1 MKNGSKSRSY
11 LPLITLFVISGA
23 MFAGHFGVG
32 DVIFPVILGRGA
44 GSAWFP
50 AALGYFIVN
59 SLGVW
64 LAYVA
69 CARQGQTL
77 AGIAQKTLGRIGGGV
92 YVAIPVMIEVF
103 FILPRVSSAT
113 YEMSVASFFPGTA
126 LWLFL
131 IIYFL
136 LNFYLAFSRA
146 KVIDRIGKVLA
157 PLLIAFVVILLLRG
171 IFSPGAPAPS
181 TGMAN
186 AVGGGML
193 NGYNTM
199 NAIAAFLFGG
209 WILNEL
215 SLRNVTDKRE
225 QDKNLTALG
234 LLTAVALGVTSTG
247 LVYLGATTGSLF
259 PEAAIGT
266 LSVDI
271 AASLLGVI
279 GKAIF
284 AVLIAFACLTTSAS
298 ITSMAGD
305 MLKEVSKGK
314 IKYVWTT
321 AAASIIG
328 FIFGLVGLSR
338 IVRFTI
344 PWLMLLYPSIVVLIL
359 ASLSYNF
366 DKFKKVIAAGVITS
380 LIFSIGDFLTG
391 VGFPGNIVSKNVA
404 MLPLGKINFG
414 WLIPTVAVMIIVYLV
429 TNIKKKSGAA
439 AS

>member
-1 MKNGSKSRSY
+1 MENDSRKY

-64 LAYVA
+64 LAYMA

-77 AGIAQKTLGRIGGGV
+77 AGIAQKTLGRVGGGI
-92 YVAIPVMIEVF
+92 YVAVPVLIEVF

-126 LWLFL
+126 LWFFL
-131 IIYFL
+131 IIYFV
-136 LNFYLAFSRA
+136 LNFYLAFSRV
-146 KVIDRIGKVLA
+146 KVIDRIGKLLA

-171 IFSPGAPAPS
+171 IFSPGAPASS
-181 TGMAN
+181 TGMTG

-199 NAIAAFLFGG
+199 NALAAFLFGG

-215 SLRNVTDKRE
+215 TLRNINDKKA
-225 QDKNLTALG
+225 QDRNLTALG
-234 LLTAVALGVTSTG
+234 FLTAIALGLTSTG

-259 PEAAIGT
+259 PDAPIGA
-266 LSVDI
+266 LSVEV

-314 IKYVWTT
+314 IKYIWTT

-328 FIFGLVGLSR
+328 FVFGLVGLSR

-344 PWLMLLYPSIVVLIL
+344 PWLMLIYPSVVVLII
-359 ASLSYNF
+359 ASLSYSF
-366 DKFKKVIAAGVITS
+366 DKFKKVIASGVITA
-380 LIFSIGDFLTG
+380 LVFSIGDFLTG
-391 VGFPGNIVSKNVA
+391 VGFPGNFVSKNVA

-414 WLIPTVAVMIIVYLV
+414 WLVPTLAVMLIVYLI
-429 TNIKKKSGAA
+429 TNMKKNSGTPAA
-439 AS
+439 